1 MFLKK
6 PLNFFKSLAFRL
18 TVWYVGI
25 FTICIGVAF
34 FLFYMLMTSVISNNT
49 DQELLSKIESF
60 SSTLSLEGIHA
71 VKRMA
76 VLETQAAGE
85 KKLFFRLLYL
95 DGRVF
100 SSSNMSYWR
109 NIGVANTAI
118 RQLIDGRRYVFDLVT
133 VPEHKHSIRIIY
145 GYIGRGIIMQ
155 IGKSMESQTRIMG
168 VFKVMFVVTMSMLI
182 IFAALIGWFMARR
195 ALSGVEAITQTAIDI
210 SEGDL
215 DKRVPV
221 KTGEDELDQL
231 AITFNRMLDR
241 IQFLIKGIKEMSD
254 NMAHDLRSPITR
266 IRGGA
271 EITLT
276 TGESDADYEKMA
288 ASTIEECDR
297 LLDMINTMLVISKT
311 DTGVEKISLKP
322 VNISQVLHSACDL
335 FATAAE
341 DKGIRLICHIP
352 DQWGIND
359 PFTIQGDVKMIQ
371 RLIANLMDNA
381 IKYTDPGGRIDVKVS
396 HVGVNG
402 KDVLISI
409 IDTGIGIPEKD
420 LSRVFE
426 RFYRCDPSRSR
437 SGMGLGLSLACAIA
451 RAHGGDISVKSIVG
465 EGSTFEVEFA
475 CPSDES

>member
-6 PLNFFKSLAFRL
+6 PLNLFRSLAFRL
-18 TVWYVGI
+18 TVWYASI
-25 FTICIGVAF
+25 FTISTGVAF
-34 FLFYMLMTSVISNNT
+34 FLFYMLITSVISNNI
-49 DQELLSKIESF
+49 DQELLNKIESF

-76 VLETQAAGE
+76 VLETQAKGE
-85 KKLFFRLLYL
+85 KKYFFRLLYL

-109 NIGVANTAI
+109 SIRVVNSAI
-118 RQLIDGRRYVFDLVT
+118 QQLIDGRRYAFDRVT

-155 IGKSMESQTRIMG
+155 IGKSMESQSRILEA
-168 VFKVMFVVTMSMLI
+168 FKIMFILTMSMLI

-195 ALSGVEAITQTAIDI
+195 ALSGVEAITRTARDI

-241 IQFLIKGIKEMSD
+241 IQSLIQGIKEISD
-254 NMAHDLRSPITR
+254 NMAHDLRSPIAR
-266 IRGGA
+266 IRGIA

-276 TGESDADYEKMA
+276 TGESNEDYENMA

-311 DTGVEKISLKP
+311 DTGVEKISP
-322 VNISQVLHSACDL
+322 ERVDIAGILHSACDL
-335 FATAAE
+335 FAPAAE
-341 DKGIRLICHIP
+341 DKGIRLICHTP
-352 DQWGIND
+352 DPCDISHSY
-359 PFTIQGDVKMIQ
+359 TVHGDVKMIQ

-381 IKYTDPGGRIDVKVS
+381 IKYTDPGGRVNVKAS
-396 HVGVNG
+396 HTDTHG
-402 KDVLISI
+402 KNVLISI
-409 IDTGIGIPEKD
+409 TDTGIGIPKKD
-420 LSRVFE
+420 LPRVFE

-437 SGMGLGLSLACAIA
+437 SGTGLGLSLARAIA
-451 RAHGGDISVKSIVG
+451 RAHGGNISVRSTIG
-465 EGSTFEVEFA
+465 EGSTFTVELPWQPDA
-475 CPSDES
+475 G